1 MDVSQTIAIRHKIIG
16 LLVRRARLRAGK
28 SQRECAELIGC
39 SPARFSRYEK
49 GQQGLTLPQLEALA
63 YFFGVPLASLW
74 DEKFD
79 LPEESPGESLPL
91 AEMMTLRR
99 KMLAVQ
105 FRQCRRTAGLTQQQM
120 GQMLGCSAARI
131 SQYERGKSDI
141 SVAELEIVSERCNRS
156 LADFVDEQTIP
167 LSQAEQNRQTLARLK
182 ELSPDMREFVLK
194 PSNAL
199 YLRIAM
205 LLSAIKAD
213 SLRQIAE
220 TILDITY

>member
-1 MDVSQTIAIRHKIIG
+1 MDVSQTIAIRNRIIG
-16 LLVRRARLRAGK
+16 LLVKRARLRAGK

-39 SPARFSRYEK
+39 SPTRFGQYER

-63 YFFGVPLASLW
+63 YFFGVPLANLW
-74 DEKFD
+74 DERSE

-91 AEMMTLRR
+91 AEMMALRR

-105 FRQCRRTAGLTQQQM
+105 FRQCRRAAGLTQQQM
-120 GQMLGCSAARI
+120 GQLLGCSAARI

-141 SVAELEIVSERCNRS
+141 TLAELEIVSERCNRT

-167 LSQAEQNRQTLARLK
+167 LSQAEQNRQALARLK
-182 ELSPDMREFVLK
+182 ELPPDMREFVLK

-220 TILDITY
+220 TILEITY